1 MGRYSHDYVKD
12 VAASASLLQALENA
26 LHTTIGARNGGGT
39 TSLHYN
45 SWELRDKSQEEY
57 PSW

>member
-12 VAASASLLQALENA
+12 GAASASLLQALENA

-45 SWELRDKSQEEY
+45 RELWDKSQEAY